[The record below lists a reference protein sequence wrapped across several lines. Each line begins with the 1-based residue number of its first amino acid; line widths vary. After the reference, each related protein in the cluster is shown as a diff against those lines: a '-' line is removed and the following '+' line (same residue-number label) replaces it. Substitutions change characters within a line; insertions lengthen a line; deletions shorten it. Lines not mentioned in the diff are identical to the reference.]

1 MQVTKEK
8 KHIKIYHNLLTQFI
22 FMSFLLSPAD
32 VYAQASVNHAF
43 HNNFVF
49 GLDGA
54 ITFPQTDYLNNKIG
68 FGFRINGEYYFKTN
82 SIHLIGLKLKLGS
95 EQIKGEDDRGIL
107 STQDGTRE
115 IPPSFT
121 TDIYNLGIEAIY
133 SLSIGDVFFPYLSGG
148 VSNLWFFPEDD
159 QGKPAAGGNAQ
170 LYEKTSIAYSVEIGF
185 KYLVSERLSI
195 NLSFNQILPQ
205 TDYLDDVAA
214 AFANDS
220 YSSVVLG
227 FSFAPFFDSD
237 DDIIL
242 LEANG
247 LGADEP
253 PDQDGTE
260 IEEFY
265 MEYDETYGE
274 QKFIIL
280 ADDIFDLSSAMI
292 KAEGKEELDRVLKQ
306 LQKFPD
312 KKWRIEGH
320 MDSYGSEG
328 FLRSLSY
335 DRAKAVQEY
344 FIYFGGLEKDNFV
357 VIGLGDNFPVAD
369 NETEEGRI
377 QNRRIEVTP
386 EVIEEPL
393 VEIEDSLDV
402 SIEPSEEFDQFILRS
417 DDSFEKNTSDL
428 TILGKLLL
436 DEIAS
441 YIKNKPAS
449 KWRIESYTDNQGTAS
464 IQKRITNDR
473 AYAVYDYLILKG
485 LSADQFTVSGLGS
498 SNPITTNDTEE
509 GRSTNRRVLIILER

>member
-1 MQVTKEK
+1 
-8 KHIKIYHNLLTQFI
+8 
-22 FMSFLLSPAD
+22 MSFLVSPAD
-32 VYAQASVNHAF
+32 VYAQASVYHAF

-68 FGFRINGEYYFKTN
+68 FGYRINGEYYFKTN

-133 SLSIGDVFFPYLSGG
+133 SISIADVFFPYLSGG

-170 LYEKTSIAYSVEIGF
+170 LYEKISLAYSVEIGF

-237 DDIIL
+237 HDDVSF
-242 LEANG
+242 LETNDF
-247 LGADEP
+247 GADEP
-253 PDQDGTE
+253 PVQGAAE
-260 IEEFY
+260 IEDAYLED
-265 MEYDETYGE
+265 DETYGE
-274 QKFIIL
+274 QNYIIL
-280 ADDIFDLSSAMI
+280 GDDIFDMSSAMI
-292 KAEGKEELDRVLKQ
+292 KAEGKEELDRVVKQ
-306 LQKFPD
+306 IQKYPD

-328 FLRSLSY
+328 FLRSLSF

-357 VIGLGDNFPVAD
+357 VVGLGDNFPVAD

-377 QNRRIEVTP
+377 QNRRIEITP
-386 EVIEEPL
+386 EVIQEPIDEVEEPL
-393 VEIEDSLDV
+393 NVLE
-402 SIEPSEEFDQFILRS
+402 EPSEEFNQFILRG

-441 YIKNKPAS
+441 YIKNKPVN

-464 IQKRITNDR
+464 TQKRITTER
-473 AYAVYDYLILKG
+473 AYAIYDYLIAEG

-509 GRSTNRRVLIILER
+509 GRSTNRRVLIIREK